1 MFRKTSE
8 ILRPI
13 PRLAA
18 TVFAASSLTASTAT
32 SAIVCGAAARSQDST
47 PPSPAVGLADAR
59 YACPM
64 NAHPDET
71 DPARQG
77 AFFSLEPGDCP
88 WCGMKLDP
96 AEELTWVRARRAA
109 GGGEIAFTCPDHL
122 HVFSKSERDCPR
134 CRRMLEPFR
143 IMYTCP
149 DAAHATVVRGAAGA
163 CPRDGRALAAYKGP
177 WLSEAMS
184 TKNVPPSGSQARTS
198 GWTCREHPAVG
209 SRRAGNCPVCAAD
222 LIDASL
228 AAATAPAP
236 TIIPPDA
243 KFTCPMQ
250 ECHHFA
256 ATDAERC
263 PECGMK
269 LKPISDVPWVKALS
283 DRAPPP
289 AASPGGETYVCPMH
303 AEVTGAAPATCPTC
317 GMKLVRADEVA
328 RPGTPAAA
336 MQTQV
341 DFITEHY
348 LELGRRFASDTTR
361 EVALHALGVAAA
373 SEEAMKLAD
382 PPDAGY
388 PVEFVNA
395 LRTLHEAALKTTGE
409 NLDADRVTFV
419 ALSNA
424 MTVVVG
430 HVRPDRRRFPD
441 LYVFHCPMTKG
452 DWIQDHASLSNPYYG
467 FKMLKC
473 GEPRGRK

>member
-1 MFRKTSE
+1 MLRKKSE
-8 ILRPI
+8 TLGPI

-18 TVFAASSLTASTAT
+18 AVLAVFNAT
-32 SAIVCGAAARSQDST
+32 SAISHGAAARSQDST
-47 PPSPAVGLADAR
+47 PPSPAVGLAEAR

-64 NAHPDET
+64 DAHPDET
-71 DPARQG
+71 DSARQG
-77 AFFSLEPGDCP
+77 AYFSLEPGDCP
-88 WCGMKLDP
+88 WCGMKLAV

-109 GGGEIAFTCPDHL
+109 GGGEVAFTCPDHL

-143 IMYTCP
+143 VMYTCP
-149 DAAHATVVRGAAGA
+149 DAAHATVVRGAAGT
-163 CPRDGRALAAYKGP
+163 CPHDGRALAAYKGP
-177 WLSEAMS
+177 WLSDAMS
-184 TKNVPPSGSQARTS
+184 SRNAPPPGSASRS
-198 GWTCREHPAVG
+198 DGWTCPEHPAVVSG
-209 SRRAGNCPVCAAD
+209 RAGNCPVCAAE
-222 LIDASL
+222 LIE
-228 AAATAPAP
+228 AAQAPP
-236 TIIPPDA
+236 SGIIPPDA

-250 ECHHFA
+250 ECNHFA

-269 LKPISDVPWVKALS
+269 LKPLADVPWARGLAG
-283 DRAPPP
+283 RAPAPP
-289 AASPGGETYVCPMH
+289 APSVGAAYVCPMH
-303 AEVTGAAPATCPTC
+303 PTATAAEPATCPTC
-317 GMKLVRADEVA
+317 GMKLVRVA
-328 RPGTPAAA
+328 EIVAAGTPAAA

-373 SEEAMKLAD
+373 SEDAMKLAD
-382 PPDAGY
+382 ASDAGY

-395 LRTLHEAALKTTGE
+395 LRALHEAALKTTGQ

-419 ALSNA
+419 TLSNA

-430 HVRPDRRRFPD
+430 QVRPDRRRFPD

-452 DWIQDHASLSNPYYG
+452 DWIQDHASLSNPFYG